1 MKIIQQTNMTDIQ
14 SMGYTIVAESGH
26 VLVIDG
32 GDAGN
37 DQELKRIIKSVGGHV
52 DLWLLTHPHKDHYT
66 AIIQTLNKP
75 DGITYA
81 RIGSSWLP
89 DEWEQ
94 PIAQWELDELHAWNA
109 FARTLDDRYFT
120 IQEGQ
125 HFELGSMTVDVL
137 SATNPDLTANFGN
150 DQSCV
155 FRVSEADFTVLF
167 LGDLGVEAGNRLL
180 EKKYDLKADAV
191 QMAHHGQNGVK
202 EVVYQK
208 ISPRYAF
215 WPTPTWLWENAP
227 YPGGRAGEGPYAT
240 REVIKWMEKLGT
252 HNITAFDKSVGFDSR
267 TKNTAEY

>member
-26 VLVIDG
+26 VLVVDG

-37 DQELKRIIKSVGGHV
+37 DQELKRIIKCVGGRV

-66 AIIQTLNKP
+66 AIIQT
-75 DGITYA
+75 ITNPEGVTYE

-94 PIAQWELDELHAWNA
+94 PIAQWELDELHAWNI
-109 FARTLDDRYFT
+109 FARTLDDRYFE

-125 HFELGSMTVDVL
+125 RFQLGSMTVEVL
-137 SATNPDLTANFGN
+137 SAANPDLTMNFGN
-150 DQSCV
+150 NQSCV

-167 LGDLGVEAGNRLL
+167 LGDLGAEAGKRLM

-191 QMAHHGQNGVK
+191 QMAHHGQNGV
-202 EVVYQK
+202 EESVYQE
-208 ISPRYAF
+208 ISPQYAF
-215 WPTPTWLWENAP
+215 WPTPKWLWENAP
-227 YPGGRAGEGPYAT
+227 YPGGGAGEGPYAT
-240 REVIKWMEKLGT
+240 LEVIGWMDKLGT
-252 HNITAFDKSVGFDSR
+252 HNITAFDETVVFDSK
-267 TKNTAEY
+267 TKKIAIF